1 MEELKTL
8 IEIHEVA
15 FNMASKQAG
24 TGQSRTELWDIEQE
38 LSDRMEEVAENI
50 GARLIGHVNPK
61 IELIV
66 LS

>member
-38 LSDRMEEVAENI
+38 LSDRMEEVADNI
-50 GARLIGHVNPK
+50 GARLIGYVNPK